1 MRFAIKRC
9 FCMPKSFVI
18 ISGFFAE
25 DAFDIVSEAFFK
37 CFNKI
42 EQFRRGCLFSSRVCG
57 FVRNIA
63 F

>member
-1 MRFAIKRC
+1 
-9 FCMPKSFVI
+9 MPKSFVI